1 MGQWRIEG
9 EEFSWKEEEE
19 DEWMS
24 GSGGGLEKG
33 PESRTCRRGE
43 SFCSLSPFSCLF
55 LWLIDYFL
63 SLMEILTGE

>member
-33 PESRTCRRGE
+33 PESRN
-43 SFCSLSPFSCLF
+43 L
-55 LWLIDYFL
+55 
-63 SLMEILTGE
+63 